1 MSASGARRGP
11 AAVRLGMGV
20 EQGRVRDSERLRHGE
35 GGHRS
40 QSRDSGI
47 QRRKLPGRKSLKVIR
62 CDCSKVTS
70 VMKLA
75 VGREPSKEAVGRG
88 VEMWG
93 QWV

>member
-1 MSASGARRGP
+1 
-11 AAVRLGMGV
+11 MGV

-70 VMKLA
+70 VRERKRKKRSGD
-75 VGREPSKEAVGRG
+75 VGTMGLSKVPSEPI
-88 VEMWG
+88 
-93 QWV
+93 